1 MAVQQAGLSS
11 LGVKFGYGV
20 ETTAGNKPAA
30 FTWLE
35 RCNSISGIALPTE
48 NIDASA
54 LEDLVTRYVPGRQ
67 DTGGEW
73 AVTFNYTEEV
83 EAQLTAMI
91 AAYTAGQAE
100 TTPLNTWFEV
110 WFPDTAKA
118 FFVVAAPPKILPMPE
133 VSQNSL
139 QTIEVTFTINEYKGT
154 DTAIEPTAQGVV
166 LNKHTES
173 VTVGNTKTLTATPTP
188 SGSTVTWTSSNTTIA
203 TVTSGGVV
211 EGKATGTATITAS
224 ITVSGFTYTD
234 ACVVTVSA

>member
-20 ETTAGNKPAA
+20 ETTPSTKPAS
-30 FTWLE
+30 FVWLE

-110 WFPDTAKA
+110 WFPDTSKA

-154 DTAIEPTAQGVV
+154 DTAIEPTA
-166 LNKHTES
+166 
-173 VTVGNTKTLTATPTP
+173 
-188 SGSTVTWTSSNTTIA
+188 
-203 TVTSGGVV
+203 
-211 EGKATGTATITAS
+211 
-224 ITVSGFTYTD
+224 
-234 ACVVTVSA
+234 